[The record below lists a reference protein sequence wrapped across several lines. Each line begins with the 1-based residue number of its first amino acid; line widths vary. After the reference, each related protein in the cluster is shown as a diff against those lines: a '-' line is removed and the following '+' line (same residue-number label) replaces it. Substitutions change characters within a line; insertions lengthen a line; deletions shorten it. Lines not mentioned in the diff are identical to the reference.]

1 MHFTESCHDNLAWE
15 VFQAKMHLK
24 WDNWETELCF
34 CGRAML
40 LCRQCCLEWKILWR
54 LSKLSVSFLS
64 PLLGFSRSMG
74 GFFLLSTLF
83 TNGSLSE
90 PSALVPPCHVANWGW
105 DIALMCWTRFTR
117 IAEARH
123 TQQTCGLVENIVCM
137 LFMLLYLH
145 HCISKKWERK
155 KKKVPLWI
163 LEQQKPF
170 YYSFMPLL
178 LSSTACFASR
188 EYLVLSGWLCSGH
201 TKVCEQYDIPYHFE
215 CACFADRVH
224 CYMMYA
230 LCVSFTVH
238 FGRRVFHL
246 KTAMLADLAVQ
257 LVCVRE

>member
-1 MHFTESCHDNLAWE
+1 M
-15 VFQAKMHLK
+15 
-24 WDNWETELCF
+24 CF

-40 LCRQCCLEWKILWR
+40 LGRQCCLEWKILWR

-64 PLLGFSRSMG
+64 SLLGFSRSMG
-74 GFFLLSTLF
+74 GFFFAVNFIYKWLFIWAIITGATLPCGELGLKYCLDVLNALHKDCRSEAHA
-83 TNGSLSE
+83 TNMWAGGKHCVYVIH
-90 PSALVPPCHVANWGW
+90 ALVS
-105 DIALMCWTRFTR
+105 TS
-117 IAEARH
+117 
-123 TQQTCGLVENIVCM
+123 
-137 LFMLLYLH
+137 LY
-145 HCISKKWERK
+145 IKEMRKK
-155 KKKVPLWI
+155 KKKVPLWK
-163 LEQQKPF
+163 LEQQKLF

-178 LSSTACFASR
+178 LSSTACFALR
-188 EYLVLSGWLCSGH
+188 EYGVLSGWLCCGH

-257 LVCVRE
+257 LVCVRV